1 MVCLFKNVSE
11 TSDVSAEKSSRNHIK
26 TSLPAIEI
34 PCKYG
39 NFFYTSMVKTR
50 ERHLTSE
57 VWNMT
62 IPVPALPSRGRGRGG
77 PHLTM
82 YIPVDSS
89 DNR

>member
-39 NFFYTSMVKTR
+39 IFFLYIDGENARTTLDIRSMEHDNTGSRATEPGKGAGRASPDHVYTCR
-50 ERHLTSE
+50 
-57 VWNMT
+57 
-62 IPVPALPSRGRGRGG
+62 
-77 PHLTM
+77 
-82 YIPVDSS
+82 
-89 DNR
+89 